1 MLNPLRLIEAVL
13 LFSDDVD
20 SPLCIKCGGIAF
32 TESKTFY
39 RTSVTVPQQPLVLT
53 AAACFPL
60 VNFQLFVLVLLS
72 AASPIELQ

>member
-1 MLNPLRLIEAVL
+1 MMLIVHCALSVEELHL
-13 LFSDDVD
+13 LNR
-20 SPLCIKCGGIAF
+20 
-32 TESKTFY
+32 KTFY
-39 RTSVTVPQQPLVLT
+39 RISVTVPQQPLVLT